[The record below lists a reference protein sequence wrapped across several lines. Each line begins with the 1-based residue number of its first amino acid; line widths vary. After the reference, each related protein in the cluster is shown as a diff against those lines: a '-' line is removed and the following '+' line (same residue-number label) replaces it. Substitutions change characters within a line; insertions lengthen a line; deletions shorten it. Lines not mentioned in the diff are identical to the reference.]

1 MMRRAV
7 FCYESDRLAELLELE
22 PVLLVVPECLRPQL
36 ALVDE
41 RGVPSLCLYGS
52 EGWQRPLEQARP
64 EQVVLVGAPGEL
76 KAELL
81 ASGYAVESWQELPE
95 SSRKA
100 PE

>member
-1 MMRRAV
+1 MRRAV
-7 FCYESDRLAELLELE
+7 FCYESDQLAELLELE
-22 PVLLVVPECLRPQL
+22 PVLLVVPERLRPQL

-52 EGWQRPLEQARP
+52 DGWQRPLEQASP
-64 EQVVLVGAPGEL
+64 EQVLLLGAPGDL

-81 ASGYAVESWQELPE
+81 LAGYAVESWQELPE

>member
-41 RGVPSLCLYGS
+41 QGVPSVCLYGP

-64 EQVVLVGAPGEL
+64 EQVVLLGAPSEL

-81 ASGYAVESWQELPE
+81 ASGYTVESWQELPE